1 MGCEGCDVNTNDSAH
16 QSLIADVVR
25 PAGKVVVFGIPKR
38 HDKVYTVLV
47 DNAKPDTLIP
57 VIRQK
62 IMPDGIVCTD
72 SLSSYGKPDVS
83 SLFITVSTIPRN
95 LPTVKTTLTAL
106 KIFGIRQS
114 ASTQIQRNRSQINF
128 GTPSRQLK
136 ILRDWREI

>member
-1 MGCEGCDVNTNDSAH
+1 MGCEDCDVNTNDSAH

-57 VIRQK
+57 VIRHK

-114 ASTQIQRNRSQINF
+114 ASTQIQRNRSQIL
-128 GTPSRQLK
+128 PAVLERMRVSV
-136 ILRDWREI
+136 

>member
-57 VIRQK
+57 VIRHK

-83 SLFITVSTIPRN
+83 SFIHHRINHFKKFADRQNHINGIENFWNQAKRVYAN
-95 LPTVKTTLTAL
+95 TTESIA
-106 KIFGIRQS
+106 
-114 ASTQIQRNRSQINF
+114 N
-128 GTPSRQLK
+128 PSRCS
-136 ILRDWREI
+136 

>member
-1 MGCEGCDVNTNDSAH
+1 MGCEDCDVNTNDSAH
-16 QSLIADVVR
+16 QSFIADVVR
-25 PAGKVVVFGIPKR
+25 PADKVVVFGIPKR

-106 KIFGIRQS
+106 KIFGIKQS
-114 ASTQIQRNRSQINF
+114 ASTQI
-128 GTPSRQLK
+128 
-136 ILRDWREI
+136 

>member
-16 QSLIADVVR
+16 QSLIADVAR

-83 SLFITVSTIPRN
+83 GFILFKIR
-95 LPTVKTTLTAL
+95 TLN
-106 KIFGIRQS
+106 KIIRQTIHAIFIS
-114 ASTQIQRNRSQINF
+114 VRT
-128 GTPSRQLK
+128 
-136 ILRDWREI
+136 

>member
-83 SLFITVSTIPRN
+83 GFGVVCGRGRNPTLRLWPTIFSG
-95 LPTVKTTLTAL
+95 
-106 KIFGIRQS
+106 KIDVFPGDR
-114 ASTQIQRNRSQINF
+114 RSRLISSM
-128 GTPSRQLK
+128 TSVAPA
-136 ILRDWREI
+136 

>member
-1 MGCEGCDVNTNDSAH
+1 MGSEGCDVNTNDSAH
-16 QSLIADVVR
+16 QSLIADAVR

-83 SLFITVSTIPRN
+83 SFIHHRINHSKKFADHQNHIN
-95 LPTVKTTLTAL
+95 GIENFWNQVKRVLL
-106 KIFGIRQS
+106 
-114 ASTQIQRNRSQINF
+114 QIQRNRSQIF
-128 GTPSRQLK
+128 PAVLERMRVSV
-136 ILRDWREI
+136 

>member
-1 MGCEGCDVNTNDSAH
+1 MGCEGCDASTNDSAH
-16 QSLIADVVR
+16 QSSIADAVR

-83 SLFITVSTIPRN
+83 GLFITVSTIPRN
-95 LPTVKTTLTAL
+95 LPTAKTTLTAL
-106 KIFGIRQS
+106 GIFGIRQS
-114 ASTQIQRNRSQINF
+114 TSTQIQRNRSQIL
-128 GTPSRQLK
+128 PAVLERMRVSV
-136 ILRDWREI
+136 

>member
-57 VIRQK
+57 VIRKK
-62 IMPDGIVCTD
+62 IIPDGIVCTD

-83 SLFITVSTIPRN
+83 GFIHHRINHSKKFADCQNHIN
-95 LPTVKTTLTAL
+95 GIENFWNQVKRVLL
-106 KIFGIRQS
+106 
-114 ASTQIQRNRSQINF
+114 QIQRNRSQIF
-128 GTPSRQLK
+128 PAVLERM
-136 ILRDWREI
+136 RVPF

>member
-1 MGCEGCDVNTNDSAH
+1 MGCEDCDVNINDSAH

-83 SLFITVSTIPRN
+83 GLFITVSTIPRN
-95 LPTVKTTLTAL
+95 LPTAKTTLTAL
-106 KIFGIRQS
+106 GIFGIRQNVS
-114 ASTQIQRNRSQINF
+114 CENIVN
-128 GTPSRQLK
+128 
-136 ILRDWREI
+136 

>member
-1 MGCEGCDVNTNDSAH
+1 MGCEDCDVNTNDSAH

-38 HDKVYTVLV
+38 HDKVYTVLM

-83 SLFITVSTIPRN
+83 GFIHHRINHSKKFADRQNHIN
-95 LPTVKTTLTAL
+95 GIGNFWNQVKRVLL
-106 KIFGIRQS
+106 
-114 ASTQIQRNRSQINF
+114 QIQRNRSQIL
-128 GTPSRQLK
+128 PAVLERMRVSV
-136 ILRDWREI
+136 

>member
-1 MGCEGCDVNTNDSAH
+1 MGCEDCDVNTNDSAH
-16 QSLIADVVR
+16 QSLIVDVVW

-83 SLFITVSTIPRN
+83 GLFITVLTIPRN
-95 LPTVKTTLTAL
+95 LPTAKTTLTAL
-106 KIFGIRQS
+106 GIFGIRQS
-114 ASTQIQRNRSQINF
+114 ASTQI
-128 GTPSRQLK
+128 
-136 ILRDWREI
+136 

>member
-1 MGCEGCDVNTNDSAH
+1 MGCEDCDVNTNDSAH

-57 VIRQK
+57 VITQK

-83 SLFITVSTIPRN
+83 GFIHHRINHSKKFADRQNHIN
-95 LPTVKTTLTAL
+95 GIGNFWNQVKRVLL
-106 KIFGIRQS
+106 
-114 ASTQIQRNRSQINF
+114 QIQRNRSQIL
-128 GTPSRQLK
+128 PAVLERMRVSV
-136 ILRDWREI
+136 

>member
-1 MGCEGCDVNTNDSAH
+1 MGCEDCDVNTNDSAH

-72 SLSSYGKPDVS
+72 SLSNCGKPDVS
-83 SLFITVSTIPRN
+83 GLFITVSTIPRN
-95 LPTVKTTLTAL
+95 LPTAGTTSTAL

-114 ASTQIQRNRSQINF
+114 ASTQI
-128 GTPSRQLK
+128 
-136 ILRDWREI
+136 

>member
-1 MGCEGCDVNTNDSAH
+1 MGCEDCDVNTNDSAH

-83 SLFITVSTIPRN
+83 GFIHHRINHSKKFADRQNHIN
-95 LPTVKTTLTAL
+95 GIGNFWNQVKRVLL
-106 KIFGIRQS
+106 
-114 ASTQIQRNRSQINF
+114 QIQRNRSQIL
-128 GTPSRQLK
+128 PAVLERMRVSV
-136 ILRDWREI
+136 

>member
-1 MGCEGCDVNTNDSAH
+1 MGCEDCDVNINDSAH

-57 VIRQK
+57 VIRHK

-114 ASTQIQRNRSQINF
+114 ASTQIQRNRSQIL
-128 GTPSRQLK
+128 PAVLERMRVSV
-136 ILRDWREI
+136 

>member
-16 QSLIADVVR
+16 QSLIADAVR

-83 SLFITVSTIPRN
+83 SFIHHRINHSKKFADHHNHIN
-95 LPTVKTTLTAL
+95 GIENFWNQVKRVLL
-106 KIFGIRQS
+106 
-114 ASTQIQRNRSQINF
+114 QIQRNRSQIF
-128 GTPSRQLK
+128 PAVLERMRVSV
-136 ILRDWREI
+136 

>member
-25 PAGKVVVFGIPKR
+25 QAGKVVVFGIPKR

-72 SLSSYGKPDVS
+72 TLSSYGKPDVS
-83 SLFITVSTIPRN
+83 GLFITASTIPRN

-106 KIFGIRQS
+106 GIFGIRQS
-114 ASTQIQRNRSQINF
+114 ASTQIQRNRSQIL
-128 GTPSRQLK
+128 PAVLERMRVSV
-136 ILRDWREI
+136 

>member
-1 MGCEGCDVNTNDSAH
+1 MGCENCDVNTNDSAH

-57 VIRQK
+57 VIRHK

-83 SLFITVSTIPRN
+83 SFIHHRINHSKKFADRQNHINGIGNFWNQAKRVYANI
-95 LPTVKTTLTAL
+95 TAL
-106 KIFGIRQS
+106 I
-114 ASTQIQRNRSQINF
+114 AN
-128 GTPSRQLK
+128 PSRCS
-136 ILRDWREI
+136 

>member
-16 QSLIADVVR
+16 QLLVADAAR

-83 SLFITVSTIPRN
+83 GLFITASTIPRN
-95 LPTVKTTLTAL
+95 LPTAKTTLTAL
-106 KIFGIRQS
+106 RIFGIRQS
-114 ASTQIQRNRSQINF
+114 ASTQI
-128 GTPSRQLK
+128 
-136 ILRDWREI
+136 

>member
-25 PAGKVVVFGIPKR
+25 PAGKVVRFGIPKR

-83 SLFITVSTIPRN
+83 GFIHHRINHS
-95 LPTVKTTLTAL
+95 KKFAD
-106 KIFGIRQS
+106 RQNHIKRHWEFLES
-114 ASTQIQRNRSQINF
+114 GKARHANIV
-128 GTPSRQLK
+128 
-136 ILRDWREI
+136 D